1 MALVGGSAP
10 LFGTATRL
18 DAHALHL
25 RGRADGL
32 VGAAARVAWESSA
45 AGAFR
50 HQVDEVARGLVRA
63 ATGLEHAA
71 AELRAHARTV
81 QHVEQVVGAVG
92 HTAEAAVGAVVHGVA
107 HAIGL
112 A

>member
-1 MALVGGSAP
+1 MVLVGGSAA

-18 DAHALHL
+18 DDHALHL

-32 VGAAARVAWESSA
+32 VAAAARVAWESTA

-50 HQVDEVARGLVRA
+50 HQIDEVAHGLVRA

-71 AELRAHARTV
+71 AELRAHARSV
-81 QHVEQVVGAVG
+81 QHVEHLVGAVE
-92 HTAEAAVGAVVHGVA
+92 HTVGTAVGGAVHRVA

-112 A
+112 P